1 MFPAFILAKL
11 YVKGSLKNT
20 PTGFEFTLKNI
31 IDSTLLIGIGPITVG
46 DKTYEGECLTMAVPE
61 KTVNGAEISSKNS
74 IPARMGIPIVVNI
87 AGAQLIPGQNKIGV
101 AATTSDIGVI
111 RFEINDSVA

>member
-31 IDSTLLIGIGPITVG
+31 IDSTLLIGIGPISVG
-46 DKTYEGECLTMAVPE
+46 DKTYEGEALTMAVPE
-61 KTVNGAEISSKNS
+61 KTVSGSEISSKNS
-74 IPARMGIPIVVNI
+74 IPARMGIPIKVTI
-87 AGAQLIPGQNKIGV
+87 TGAPLNPGQNKVSV

-111 RFEINDSVA
+111 RFEINDTVA

>member
-1 MFPAFILAKL
+1 MFPPFILAKL

-31 IDSTLLIGIGPITVG
+31 IDSTLLVGIGPITVG
-46 DKTYEGECLTMAVPE
+46 GVVYEGGALTMAVPE
-61 KTVNGAEISSKNS
+61 KIVSGADISSKNS
-74 IPARMGIPIVVNI
+74 IPARMGIPIVVSI
-87 AGAQLIPGQNKIGV
+87 TGAQLAPGQNKVGV

-111 RFEINDSVA
+111 KFEINDMVS

>member
-1 MFPAFILAKL
+1 MFPPFILAKL

-46 DKTYEGECLTMAVPE
+46 GIVYEGAALTMAVPE
-61 KTVNGAEISSKNS
+61 KTVSGADISNKNS
-74 IPARMGIPIVVNI
+74 IPARMGIPIVVSI
-87 AGAQLIPGQNKIGV
+87 TGAQLTPGQNKIGV
-101 AATTSDIGVI
+101 AATTSDIGMI
-111 RFEINDSVA
+111 KFEINDTVA

>member
-31 IDSTLLIGIGPITVG
+31 IDSTLLIGIGPISVG
-46 DKTYEGECLTMAVPE
+46 EKTYEGEALTMAVPE

-74 IPARMGIPIVVNI
+74 IPARIGIPIIVSI
-87 AGAQLIPGQNKIGV
+87 TGDQLAPGQHKVSV
-101 AATTSDIGVI
+101 AATTSDIGMI
-111 RFEINDSVA
+111 RFEINDTVA